1 MKVVV
6 CGAGQVGS
14 SIAAYLSEEG
24 NNVTV
29 IDQNSNLIADMN
41 ESMNVT
47 GIVGHAAHPDVL
59 ERAGAAD
66 AEMLIA
72 ATYSDEVNMV
82 ACQVGHTLFDIP
94 MKIARVRDQSYL
106 QASCSN
112 LFSRDHMPIDVV
124 ISPEVEVARGIA
136 NRLRVPGAFNII
148 PLADGLARAVSVIC
162 KKQCPLINTPLKH
175 LASMFPDLKVE
186 VLAIIRNET
195 KIIPTP
201 DDEMLAG
208 DEVYFVTATQHLERV
223 MTAFGFDAPAT
234 RRVLIIGAGKI
245 GTKLAQDMRTTMP
258 EVSIRMIEANY
269 ETAQRVTEK
278 LGDVMVLH
286 GDALD
291 RRILDEAG
299 VADTEA
305 VVAVMNHDE
314 SNILS
319 SMLAKQYGCERAIA
333 LVNNQF
339 FTPLVSSMGIDAI
352 VNPRTITVS
361 TILQHV
367 RRGRVK
373 AAHTLR
379 DGFAEILEVEALD
392 TSAIVNTPIR
402 EIKKPK
408 DMIFGLIVRGSEI
421 IAPRGDTVIR
431 PDDRVIM
438 LAAHGQV
445 KKVEQMFAVR
455 PEYF

>member
-1 MKVVV
+1 MKVVI
-6 CGAGQVGS
+6 CGGGQVGA

-29 IDQNSNLIADMN
+29 IDQNPNIVADLN

-82 ACQVGHTLFDIP
+82 ACQVAHSLFNVP
-94 MKIARVRDQSYL
+94 MKIARVREQVYL
-106 QASCSN
+106 KAN
-112 LFSRDHMPIDVV
+112 WLHMFSRDHMAIDVT
-124 ISPEVEVARGIA
+124 ISPEVEVARAIA

-148 PLADGLARAVSVIC
+148 PLADGLVKAVSVIC
-162 KKQCPLINTPLKH
+162 KPNCPLIHTPLKH
-175 LASMFPDLKVE
+175 LGSMFPDLKVE
-186 VLAIIRNET
+186 ILAILRNET
-195 KIIPTP
+195 KIIPTGN
-201 DDEMLAG
+201 DEMLPG
-208 DEVYFVTATQHLERV
+208 DEVYFVTATQHLHRV
-223 MTAFGFDAPAT
+223 MAAFGFDTPDM
-234 RRVLIIGAGKI
+234 RHVLIVGAGKI
-245 GTKLAQDMRTTMP
+245 GTKLAQDIQANLP
-258 EVSIRMIEANY
+258 GISVRMVEGNY
-269 ETAQRVTEK
+269 ENAQRVAEM
-278 LGDVMVLH
+278 LGNVTVVH

-291 RRILDEAG
+291 RRILEEAG
-299 VADTEA
+299 IMDSE
-305 VVAVMNHDE
+305 VVVSVMNHDE
-314 SNILS
+314 SNVLNA
-319 SMLAKQYGCERAIA
+319 MLAKQYGCERTIA
-333 LVNNQF
+333 LINNNHF
-339 FTPLVSSMGIDAI
+339 MSLVGSLGIDAV
-352 VNPRTITVS
+352 VNPRSITVS

-373 AAHTLR
+373 AAHSLR

-392 TSAIVNTPIR
+392 TSAIVNTPLH
-402 EIKKPK
+402 EIKRPK
-408 DMIFGLIVRGSEI
+408 DMLFGLIVRGQEI
-421 IAPRGDTVIR
+421 IMPRADTVIR

>member
-408 DMIFGLIVRGSEI
+408 DMIFGLIVRGTEI

>member
-1 MKVVV
+1 MKVVI
-6 CGAGQVGS
+6 CGAGQVGA
-14 SIAAYLSEEG
+14 SIAGYLSEEG

-29 IDQNSNLIADMN
+29 IDQNPNLIADLN

-59 ERAGAAD
+59 ERAGTAD

-82 ACQVGHTLFDIP
+82 ACQVGYSLFNVP
-94 MKIARVRDQSYL
+94 MKIARVREQGYL
-106 QASCSN
+106 RAGWSN
-112 LFSRDHMPIDVV
+112 LFSRDHMPIDVT
-124 ISPEVEVARGIA
+124 ISPEVEVARAIA

-148 PLADGLARAVSVIC
+148 PLADGLVKAVSVIC
-162 KKQCPLINTPLKH
+162 KPNCPVINTPLKH
-175 LASMFPDLKVE
+175 LETMFPDLKVGI
-186 VLAIIRNET
+186 LAILRNDT
-195 KIIPTP
+195 KIIPTG
-201 DDEMLAG
+201 DDEMKPG
-208 DEVYFVTATQHLERV
+208 DEVYFVTATHHLQRV
-223 MTAFGFDAPAT
+223 MSAFGFDAPET
-234 RRVLIIGAGKI
+234 RHVLIVGAGKI
-245 GTKLAQDMRTTMP
+245 GTRLAQDIQAGMP
-258 EVSIRMIEANY
+258 GITVRMIEGNEENAHG
-269 ETAQRVTEK
+269 AAEK
-278 LGDVMVLH
+278 LADVMVVH

-291 RRILDEAG
+291 RAILEEAG
-299 VADTEA
+299 IQDTEV

-314 SNILS
+314 SNILCA
-319 SMLAKQYGCERAIA
+319 MLAKQYGCERAIA
-333 LVNNQF
+333 LINNNH
-339 FTPLVSSMGIDAI
+339 FTPMVSSIGIDAV
-352 VNPRTITVS
+352 VNPRSITVS

-373 AAHTLR
+373 AAHSLR

-402 EIKKPK
+402 EIKRPK
-408 DMIFGLIVRGSEI
+408 GMLFGLIVRGQDI
-421 IAPRGDTVIR
+421 IVPRSDTVVR

-445 KKVEQMFAVR
+445 KQVEQMFAVR

>member
-1 MKVVV
+1 MKVVI
-6 CGAGQVGS
+6 CGAGQVGA

-29 IDQNSNLIADMN
+29 IDQNPNLIADLN

-47 GIVGHAAHPDVL
+47 GLVGHAAHPDVL
-59 ERAGAAD
+59 ERAGAPD

-82 ACQVGHTLFDIP
+82 ACQIGHTLFNVP

-106 QASCSN
+106 NPTWSQ

-124 ISPEVEVARGIA
+124 ISPEIEVARAIA
-136 NRLRVPGAFNII
+136 NRLRVPGAYNII
-148 PLADGLARAVSVIC
+148 PLADGLVRAVSVIC
-162 KKQCPLINTPLKH
+162 KPSCPLINTPLKH
-175 LASMFPDLKVE
+175 LSSMFPDLKVE

-201 DDEMLAG
+201 NDEMLAG
-208 DEVYFVTATQHLERV
+208 DEVYFVTATSHLKRA
-223 MTAFGFDAPAT
+223 MTAFGYDTPET
-234 RRVLIIGAGKI
+234 RRVLIVGAGKI
-245 GTKLAQDMRTTMP
+245 GTKLAQDIRETMP
-258 EVSIRMIEANY
+258 EISVRMVEHNP
-269 ETAQRVTEK
+269 ETAQRVTEV

-291 RRILDEAG
+291 RRILEEA
-299 VADTEA
+299 AIDRTE
-305 VVAVMNHDE
+305 VMVAVMNHDE

-319 SMLAKQYGCERAIA
+319 ALLAKQYGCERTIA
-333 LVNNQF
+333 LINNSF
-339 FTPLVSSMGIDAI
+339 FTPLVSTLGIDAV
-352 VNPRTITVS
+352 VNPRSITVS

-392 TSAIVNTPIR
+392 TSAVVNTPLH
-402 EIKKPK
+402 EVKKPK
-408 DMIFGLIVRGSEI
+408 DMLFGLIVRGTEVIVPQS
-421 IAPRGDTVIR
+421 DTVIR
-431 PDDRVIM
+431 PKDHVII